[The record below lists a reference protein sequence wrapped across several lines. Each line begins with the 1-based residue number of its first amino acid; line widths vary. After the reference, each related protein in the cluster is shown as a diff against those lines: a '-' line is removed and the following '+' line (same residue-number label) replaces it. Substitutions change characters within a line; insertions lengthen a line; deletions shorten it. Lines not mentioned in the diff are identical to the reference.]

1 MGHKTI
7 RRIALFGA
15 TGSIGRQALDVIDKL
30 GGFEVVMLT
39 AGRRWEDLAAQCHRW
54 KPKWAVLSDERY
66 KPQLQKA
73 LHGLAVE
80 LITGP
85 DAVAE
90 AAKIADY
97 DLCLN
102 GLVGVAGLL
111 PSYNSLKRGI
121 DLALANKESL
131 VLAGDLL
138 NSISAQTGA
147 RILPID
153 SEHSAILQCLQG
165 ENIDSVKRLIL
176 TASGGP
182 FREWSLERIATAT
195 PEEALRH
202 PTWRMGPK
210 ITIDSAT
217 LMNKGFEVI
226 EAYHL
231 FNIPVEKVEVRIH
244 PVSIVHSMVEF
255 IDGSFK
261 AQLGTPDMR
270 HPIQYALTYPERSPL
285 FIREDDP
292 VDWQELNFRLVDP
305 ERYPCLGLA
314 FHALESGGTATAV
327 LNGADEA
334 AVDCFLSDKIQFG
347 DISRLIDEAL
357 DHHTPKDADL
367 IENILDADKWGRN
380 YVQENADRA

>member
-1 MGHKTI
+1 MEHKTI